1 MGQLRGAGAPV
12 FVALLDGQALRPVA
26 ADPAMRAAAFPG
38 ITADEALRM
47 SQQVTRYNT
56 AIADLAA
63 QHGAITVDSYHTTIF
78 TDPATL
84 GDDGNHANAAGYDAI
99 AQIRFNAISPLLP

>member
-1 MGQLRGAGAPV
+1 
-12 FVALLDGQALRPVA
+12 
-26 ADPAMRAAAFPG
+26 
-38 ITADEALRM
+38 M